1 MTGLSS
7 TQRSFDAQIFCCSM
21 VESALMKRWTSLVTP
36 MARKAKLAKRM
47 AHPEYPCRNQLVENW

>member
-1 MTGLSS
+1 
-7 TQRSFDAQIFCCSM
+7 M

-47 AHPEYPCRNQLVENW
+47 AHPEYPCRNQLVVNW